1 MLSFALT
8 GTLNCVLT
16 TAPDELT
23 LVISSDLTLP
33 DKRPRSAWVL
43 CVARDAALRANIL
56 ERLTEGDLVRIEG
69 EIEQRRRQLG
79 ELAFHS
85 VGFVITSIERLA
97 YTSEEAVP

>member
-33 DKRPRSAWVL
+33 DKPPCTAWVL
-43 CVARDAALRANIL
+43 CVARDTALQANIL
-56 ERLTEGDLVRIEG
+56 TRLREGDLVRIEG
-69 EIEQRRRQLG
+69 ETEQRRRQLG

-85 VGFVITSIERLA
+85 VGFVIRSIEWLA
-97 YTSEEAVP
+97 STSEEAVP